1 MPPSPDRRR
10 APALAPLTLALLAA
24 GWHAG
29 AAAQQQA
36 AAADAPSAVTLDRL
50 VVTGVRGTARS
61 ATETLAPVE
70 VIGADEIS
78 RTGQQN
84 LREALSALMPAYTDY
99 AGFQN
104 QHGLA
109 VKTAGLRGLSG
120 TKVLVLVNGRRRHAS
135 ALINSRTGP
144 VGADLDL
151 IPTSAVKRIEVLRD
165 GAAAQYGSDAIAG
178 VINIILKDADDG
190 GSASLVYGQQGS
202 RVGDIGNY
210 RRTWQ
215 GFFNKGLKLGEDG
228 GFLNLSADLSDRGWT
243 AVTGAIPLSTRLYPL
258 VNGQPD
264 PRETSQS
271 RYRYKST
278 GLPESTT
285 YNLGYNA
292 ELPLGGGTSLYS
304 HGTASHRFSQGWGGF
319 RSATSSANNAA
330 VYPDGYSIG
339 YVIKEDDYQLVAGAR
354 GEDFAGWKWDLSAS
368 HGRNDAEIQN
378 RNSLNLSLGPATPR
392 DFVIGH
398 QIYDESALNLD
409 LSREVKTAWFATPLR
424 IATGVELRDSTW
436 KQTAGDAAAYADGGY
451 VLNGAPATPGAQ
463 GTYGYSP
470 DVTGSYSRRS
480 QALYGELGQLLTD
493 RLEVSAAARY
503 EHYDDVGS
511 VWSGKL
517 SGRYELTPTVA
528 LRGAVNNGFAA
539 PALSQ
544 QHYKLITRGYG
555 VNALTGVVGS
565 TVQVIAPSND
575 ATAQALGASALR
587 PEKSKNVSLGVVFT
601 PARDTT
607 LTVDAYRIDI
617 RDRILQSTTLQGA
630 GVSRI
635 LAAAGL
641 DSAQTVNYYTN
652 AGRTQTTGIDLVAEH
667 RSNFAEY
674 GRVRWRLASNQRLD
688 KVKQLYAAP
697 AVLANAGV
705 ALIGRDV
712 IGDLTDAYPRNVT
725 SLSALWS
732 LGAWD
737 VNAKATRYSSVIG
750 RNAQSASRDQIVKPA
765 VIFDLAV
772 TYAFTPKTRLTVGA
786 QNLFD
791 KKPRSLEGDALTYAT
806 NSSGAGPYYSVYT
819 PYGVNGGYYFARLD
833 YQW

>member
-1 MPPSPDRRR
+1 MTRRFR
-10 APALAPLTLALLAA
+10 PCHALAPLTLALLAA
-24 GWHAG
+24 H
-29 AAAQQQA
+29 AAAQQPPTA
-36 AAADAPSAVTLDRL
+36 AGDPAVTLDRL

-70 VIGADEIS
+70 VIGADEIA

-84 LREALSALMPAYTDY
+84 LREALSALMPSYTDY

-178 VINIILKDADDG
+178 VINIILKDAGDG

-258 VNGQPD
+258 FNGQPD
-264 PRETSQS
+264 ARETSLS

-292 ELPLGGGTSLYS
+292 ELPLGGGTVLYS
-304 HGTASHRFSQGWGGF
+304 HGTVSNRFSQGWGGF
-319 RSATSSANNAA
+319 RSAISSANNPA

-339 YVIKEDDYQLVAGAR
+339 YVVKEDDWQLVGGAR
-354 GEDFAGWKWDLSAS
+354 GEDLAGWKWDASAS
-368 HGRNDAEIQN
+368 WGRNTAEIQN
-378 RNSLNLSLGPATPR
+378 RNSLNLSLGPTTPR

-398 QIYDESALNLD
+398 QVYDEAAVNLD
-409 LSREVKTAWFATPLR
+409 LTREVQTGWFSTPLR
-424 IATGVELRDSTW
+424 IAAGAELRSSTW
-436 KQTAGDAAAYADGGY
+436 KQTPGDPAAYADGGY
-451 VLNGAPATPGAQ
+451 ILNGSPATPGAQ

-480 QALYGELGQLLTD
+480 QALYGELGQLVTD
-493 RLEVSAAARY
+493 RLELSAAARY
-503 EHYDDVGS
+503 EHYDDVSS

-517 SGRYELTPTVA
+517 AGRYELSSTLA

-544 QHYKLITRGYG
+544 QHYKLITRAYG
-555 VNALTGVVGS
+555 VNPLTGVTGS
-565 TVQVIAPSND
+565 SVQVSAPAND
-575 ATAQALGASALR
+575 PAAIALGATALR
-587 PEKSKNVSLGVVFT
+587 PEKSRNVSAGIVFT

-630 GVSRI
+630 AVSRI

-641 DSAQTVNYYTN
+641 DSNQTVNYYTN
-652 AGRTQTTGIDLVAEH
+652 AGRTQTTGLDLVAEH
-667 RSNFAEY
+667 RSNYGEY
-674 GRVRWRLASNQRLD
+674 GNVRWRLASNQRLD
-688 KVKQLYAAP
+688 RIKQLYAAP
-697 AVLANAGV
+697 KVLADAGV

-712 IGDLTDAYPRNVT
+712 IGDLTDAYPKNVT
-725 SLSALWS
+725 SLAAQWTR
-732 LGAWD
+732 GAWE
-737 VNAKATRYSSVIG
+737 VNAKATRYSSVVG
-750 RNAQSASRDQIVKPA
+750 RNAQSAARDQYVKPA

-772 TYAFTPKTRLTVGA
+772 TYALTPKARFTVGA

-791 KKPRSLEGDALTYAT
+791 KKPDSLTGDALTYAT
-806 NSSGAGPYYSVYT
+806 NSSGGGPYYSVYT

-833 YQW
+833 VQW